1 MALEAKDWEQ
11 VKKGAEAQIRD
22 ATINLYI
29 GQNVLEM
36 ANAHL
41 KEADDILKGKKGKE
55 KKDERI
61 EYAG

>member
-36 ANAHL
+36 AKAYL
-41 KEADDILKGKKGKE
+41 KEADNILKGKKI
-55 KKDERI
+55 KDDKI